1 MSRCKIKCYCLFI
14 GSSLD
19 KKGNRIENKEKKE
32 RRAKMEKKL
41 LSKKE
46 TAKYLSLGV
55 STVDKLLAMKKL
67 KPVRLGRRVLFLQ
80 EDLDKFILEN
90 KEK

>member
-1 MSRCKIKCYCLFI
+1 
-14 GSSLD
+14 
-19 KKGNRIENKEKKE
+19 
-32 RRAKMEKKL
+32 MEEESKL
-41 LSKKE
+41 LDRKKA
-46 TAKYLSLGV
+46 AKYLSLGI
-55 STVDKLLAMKKL
+55 STIDKFLAMKKL

>member
-1 MSRCKIKCYCLFI
+1 MSRCKIKCYCFFI
-14 GSSLD
+14 KSRLERKS
-19 KKGNRIENKEKKE
+19 NIIENEKKQ
-32 RRAKMEKKL
+32 RRQKMEKKL

-46 TAKYLSLGV
+46 TAKYLSLGI
-55 STVDKLLAMKKL
+55 STIDKFLAMKKL

-90 KEK
+90 REK